1 MLIGTWDIANAGAR
15 QSNVTFGYSSISNS
29 SEWSRGSPVP
39 FLIKNDVGFKPL
51 KIVLVV
57 KGSGREEIL
66 RRCSEIISH
75 CLEPVELTLDNYSGR
90 IFCGILKKHSASE
103 RSMKHWHTLTLE
115 FDCYEYSDQE
125 VSQSFSGSTEF
136 TVNNT
141 GNLPAADIIEITPQ
155 IGVASIVLTG
165 ICRDYDTEED
175 MPVTIKELTTGKKI
189 ILDGTTGLFTEDGQL
204 KSPDNIDI
212 WTTPVLLPG
221 NNKITVSSNRMD
233 ISVKF
238 RPRFI

>member
-1 MLIGTWDIANAGAR
+1 MLIGTWSISNAGAR

-39 FLIKNDVGFKPL
+39 FLMKNDVGFKQM

-66 RRCSEIISH
+66 HKCSEIISH
-75 CLEPVELTLDNYSGR
+75 CLEPVELTLDNYKDR
-90 IFCGILKKHSASE
+90 YFYGILKKHSAAE

-115 FDCYEYSDQE
+115 FNCYEYGNEIKQT
-125 VSQSFSGSTEF
+125 FSGATEF

-141 GNLPAADIIEITPQ
+141 GNLPTASIIEITPQ
-155 IGVASIVLTG
+155 IGVESIVMTG
-165 ICRDYDTEED
+165 ICRDYDTGED
-175 MPVTIKELTTGKKI
+175 IPVTIKELTTGKKI

-204 KSPDNIDI
+204 KNPDNIDI
-212 WTTPVLLPG
+212 WTTPVLIPG
-221 NNKITVSSNRMD
+221 NNKITVNSSRMD

-238 RPRFI
+238 RPRFM